1 MNRIDPSKNNIRQV
15 DFPLGRSDDEN
26 PTTPQARIK
35 RWQSKLLDLTLR
47 NRLLN
52 FKDGKQT
59 IPFQCPDVP
68 ELENLLAGGKN
79 MRVISLDH
87 SLEEENRLGNYESAQ
102 DLRETDPDKYKEFP
116 RQYLKEKKIC
126 VPQLTKEEMIARLTT
141 LFRKA
146 KSDVAEGG
154 TNTLFLAAG
163 FLYWKQK
170 PTDSRTIRSPL
181 LLLPVELTRQ
191 RATEIFHLQHHDDD
205 VRINL
210 TLLELLRQDF
220 DIQVPALEGELPTDH
235 KGLDVEQIFRLMS
248 DAISAAPTMKMIE
261 ELALSTFSFA
271 KYLMWKDLVD
281 RTDSLRQNR
290 FVKHLIDT
298 PGERYRSTN
307 TNNMPKPSEM
317 DKRYR
322 PGDLVTPL
330 PADSSQLAAIA
341 SAGDGHDMVII
352 GPPGTGKSQTIANVI
367 AHCLAKKKTVLF
379 VAEKLAALDVVH
391 RRLKAHN
398 LGDFCLELHSNKADR
413 RSVLK
418 QLEAAWD
425 RAATDND
432 QKWVEVTYEL
442 QIKRKELNA
451 YVESLHESGTHGYSV
466 FKAIGI
472 VSDNT
477 SGAGKPAFELEFP
490 ALDTHD
496 KESFK
501 NLLEE
506 VKKLSEAF
514 SGIRSLNGLES
525 ITQSDWSI
533 IWQQRLLK
541 DADSLH
547 KATAELHR
555 VANDLAS
562 SFGQQTQNEIS
573 FEQLENLCRFAEA
586 FEQLENLRRFTEV
599 FEQLENLRRSA
610 EAFEQLEN
618 LRRFAEAFEQLEN
631 LRRFAEAFEQLE
643 NLRRFAEAFEQL
655 ENLCRFAETTVGIS
669 RENYPLEVY
678 ENLDQ
683 LRTGLNDLEARISA
697 VRNAEGK
704 LSAHYAYNQVLQIPI
719 SELDQSWRE
728 HSAKFWPFSWF
739 GKRRI
744 AKILQSYTK
753 KGKADPGRDLELLA
767 SIVSQLKEIKNSN
780 LHELPQFRGIDTNI
794 EDLRTY
800 LDNASELRDAI
811 DDLKQTLTE
820 TATLIKKGKANPGRD
835 LELLASIAS
844 QLKEIKN
851 SNLHELSQ
859 FRGIDTN
866 IEDLRTYLDNA
877 SEFRDVI
884 DDLKQTLTDTATLI
898 ERMESL
904 LAEGARKEYDA
915 AWIAYCKTADGKPQK
930 YNPHLLQ
937 NEISKVIEYLR
948 TYLNNASEF
957 RDAIDDL
964 KQTLTDTATLIKK
977 GKTNPGR
984 DLELLASIASQLKE
998 IKNSDLH
1005 ELPQF
1010 RGIDTNIEDL
1020 RTYLD
1025 NASEFRDAIDDLKQT
1040 LTDTTTLIERIE
1052 SLLPEK
1058 GCLEDIAKQ
1067 AVELIGS
1074 RKEYDTAWIAYCK
1087 TAGGKPQSTTL
1098 TLLQNEI
1105 SKIVESVQE
1114 NPKIISAWCRWI
1126 AAQTQIDERR
1136 QRVMEVHYYGGRRQ
1150 GRAMAEH
1157 YGLRKLTKALI
1168 TGSLEPEH
1176 VETAFLKAYFS
1187 WWLPLAIDSK
1197 SELRKFASWEHMD
1210 TIKKFRDLTTDWEEL
1225 APDQVRRVT
1234 AQNLLPKQLV
1244 SKNSELGRLRHQL
1257 GLKRP
1262 SKSIRNLISEMPTEF
1277 PRLVPCVLMSPL
1289 SIAQYLP
1296 TQALFDLVIF
1306 DEASQITTWD
1316 AIGAISRGRQSII
1329 VGDPKQ
1335 LPPTNFFG
1343 RITYE
1348 EDEDIEEYEQDEESI
1363 LDEASTAGLPPVDLK
1378 WHYRSRDEALIAF
1391 SNHRYYKDSLI
1402 TFPSPR
1408 RDVKA
1413 VQFHKIDG
1421 VYRRGTSR
1429 TNDEEARAIVKLIIE
1444 RLQRGLKIPQDERT
1458 TIGVVT
1464 FNMQQRDR
1472 ILDLLDNERLRNPA
1486 LEWYFDDDREEP
1498 LIVKNLETIQG
1509 DERDVLMFSV
1519 TFGPDKAGKMLMNFG
1534 ALNQDGGERRLNVA
1548 VTRARQELHVFTSIT
1563 ADKID
1568 LSRTNAIGVRDL
1580 KNFLDYA
1587 KRGPNALP
1595 ARDEGS
1601 MGDAESPFETAVEDA
1616 LKEKG
1621 WDVRNQ
1627 IGVAGYR
1634 IDLGILHPD
1643 SSGAYLAGIECDGAT
1658 YHRSAVAR
1666 DRDQIRESVLRN
1678 LGWEILRIWSTDWYL
1693 DPRGSCKQ
1701 VDEKL
1706 NRILDVSLVNNAD
1719 ANRVQSG
1726 YDESCLDED
1735 DEILTSNGSSDDS
1748 SVNSFDSD
1756 SSVNNAD
1763 VNRVQSG
1770 YDESCLDE
1778 NDETLTS
1785 NGSSD
1790 GSSVNSFDS
1799 DSSDDDL
1806 SGDNLSGQPPFTETA
1821 DRKDVLKDS
1830 TEVLDPEQ
1838 FFRPTYTPVL
1848 ESLVTGIVKSESPI
1862 LADSLVRTVANKH
1875 GWKRAIRRIRERV
1888 FACLGNVEVKNEGDR
1903 RFLWWPGTFAESVPY
1918 RGRQGRDLRDI
1929 SQSEIA
1935 GLIDKN
1941 PECLHAEDPVRELAN
1956 LLEVSRLTGVT
1967 RNYLH
1972 ECISR
1977 SKHQN

>member
-1 MNRIDPSKNNIRQV
+1 MINRIDPSKNNIRQV

-35 RWQSKLLDLTLR
+35 RWQENLLDLTLR

-52 FKDGKQT
+52 LKDGKQM

-68 ELENLLAGGKN
+68 ELVNLLACGKN

-87 SLEEENRLGNYESAQ
+87 SLEKENRLGDHESAQ
-102 DLRETDPDKYKEFP
+102 DLRETDPDKYKEFA
-116 RQYLKEKKIC
+116 RQYLKENKIC
-126 VPQLTKEEMIARLTT
+126 VSQLTKEEMIARLTT

-146 KSDVAEGG
+146 KSDVAERG

-163 FLYWKQK
+163 FLYWKEK

-181 LLLPVELTRQ
+181 LLLPVKLTRQ
-191 RATEIFHLQHHDDD
+191 RATEIFHLQHHEDD

-210 TLLELLRQDF
+210 TLLKRLRQDF
-220 DIQVPALEGELPTDH
+220 DIQVPALEGELTTDH

-261 ELALSTFSFA
+261 ESALSIFFFA

-290 FVKHLIDT
+290 FVKHLINT

-307 TNNMPKPSEM
+307 INNMPEPSEM

-352 GPPGTGKSQTIANVI
+352 GPPGTGKSQTIANMI

-425 RAATDND
+425 RAAPDNA
-432 QKWVEVTYEL
+432 QKWVEVTDEL
-442 QIKRKELNA
+442 QTKRKELNA
-451 YVESLHESGTHGYSV
+451 YVERLHEPGTHGYSV
-466 FKAIGI
+466 FRAIGI
-472 VSDNT
+472 VSDDT

-506 VKKLSEAF
+506 VKKLSGAF

-525 ITQSDWSI
+525 ITRSDWSNV
-533 IWQQRLLK
+533 WQQGLLK

-562 SFGQQTQNEIS
+562 SFGQQIQNEIS
-573 FEQLENLCRFAEA
+573 FEQLEHLCRFAEA
-586 FEQLENLRRFTEV
+586 FEQLEHLC
-599 FEQLENLRRSA
+599 
-610 EAFEQLEN
+610 
-618 LRRFAEAFEQLEN
+618 RFAEAFEQLEH
-631 LRRFAEAFEQLE
+631 
-643 NLRRFAEAFEQL
+643 
-655 ENLCRFAETTVGIS
+655 LCRFAETTGRIS

-683 LRTGLNDLEARISA
+683 LHTGLNDLEARISA
-697 VRNAEGK
+697 VRHAEGN
-704 LSAHYAYNQVLQIPI
+704 LSAHYAYNKILQIPI
-719 SELDQSWRE
+719 SELDQSWRG

-739 GKRRI
+739 EKTARKRRI

-753 KGKADPGRDLELLA
+753 KGKAD
-767 SIVSQLKEIKNSN
+767 
-780 LHELPQFRGIDTNI
+780 
-794 EDLRTY
+794 
-800 LDNASELRDAI
+800 
-811 DDLKQTLTE
+811 
-820 TATLIKKGKANPGRD
+820 
-835 LELLASIAS
+835 
-844 QLKEIKN
+844 
-851 SNLHELSQ
+851 
-859 FRGIDTN
+859 
-866 IEDLRTYLDNA
+866 
-877 SEFRDVI
+877 
-884 DDLKQTLTDTATLI
+884 
-898 ERMESL
+898 
-904 LAEGARKEYDA
+904 
-915 AWIAYCKTADGKPQK
+915 
-930 YNPHLLQ
+930 
-937 NEISKVIEYLR
+937 
-948 TYLNNASEF
+948 
-957 RDAIDDL
+957 
-964 KQTLTDTATLIKK
+964 
-977 GKTNPGR
+977 PGR

-1025 NASEFRDAIDDLKQT
+1025 NASQFRDAIDDLKQT
-1040 LTDTTTLIERIE
+1040 LTDTATLIERIE
-1052 SLLPEK
+1052 SLLAGIESLLAEG
-1058 GCLEDIAKQ
+1058 GCREDIAEQ
-1067 AVELIGS
+1067 ATALIGS
-1074 RKEYDTAWIAYCK
+1074 RKEYDAAWRAYCE

-1098 TLLQNEI
+1098 KLLQNEI
-1105 SKIVESVQE
+1105 SNIVESVQE
-1114 NPKIISAWCRWI
+1114 NPKIISDWCRWI

-1136 QRVMEVHYYGGRRQ
+1136 QRAMKADYRVSRHR
-1150 GRAMAEH
+1150 RAMAEH
-1157 YGLRKLTKALI
+1157 DGLRQLTKALI

-1176 VETAFLKAYFS
+1176 AETAFLKAYFS

-1197 SELRKFASWEHMD
+1197 SELRKFALWEHMHR
-1210 TIKKFRDLTTDWEEL
+1210 IKKFRDLTTHWEEL
-1225 APDQVRRVT
+1225 APDQVRRATTHNV
-1234 AQNLLPKQLV
+1234 PHKDWGV
-1244 SKNSELGRLRHQL
+1244 KKNSELGRLRHQL
-1257 GLKRP
+1257 RLKRP

-1277 PRLVPCVLMSPL
+1277 PRLVPCILMSPL

-1335 LPPTNFFG
+1335 LPPTNFFE
-1343 RITYE
+1343 RATDE

-1363 LDEASTAGLPPVDLK
+1363 LDEASTAGLPRVDLK
-1378 WHYRSRDEALIAF
+1378 WHYRSREEALIAF

-1444 RLQRGLKIPQDERT
+1444 RLERGLKISQDERT

-1464 FNMQQRDR
+1464 FNMQQRDL

-1519 TFGPDKAGKMLMNFG
+1519 TFGPDKAGKVSMNFG
-1534 ALNQDGGERRLNVA
+1534 ALNKDGGEKRLNVA
-1548 VTRARQELHVFTSIT
+1548 VTRARQELHVFTSII

-1568 LSRTNAIGVRDL
+1568 LSRTKAIGVRDL

-1621 WDVRNQ
+1621 WEVRNQ

-1634 IDLGILHPD
+1634 IDLGILDPD
-1643 SSGAYLAGIECDGAT
+1643 SSGAYLAGIECDGAI
-1658 YHRSAVAR
+1658 YHSSKVAR
-1666 DRDQIRESVLRN
+1666 DRDQIRESVLRK
-1678 LGWEILRIWSTDWYL
+1678 LGWKILRIWSTDWYL

-1701 VDEKL
+1701 MHEKL
-1706 NRILDVSLVNNAD
+1706 NRILDVSRVNNAD

-1799 DSSDDDL
+1799 DSSDHDL

-1838 FFRPTYTPVL
+1838 FFTPTYTPVL

-1862 LADSLVRTVANKH
+1862 LADSLVRAVANKH

-1977 SKHQN
+1977 FKHQN